1 MGLYE
6 NKNNSLSLLAGGT
19 CYADSPVGAILPF
32 GGSNP
37 PSGYLLCDGQ
47 AVSRSYYAEL
57 FTIIGTSFGTG
68 DGSTTFNVP
77 DLKGKTT
84 VGLNSSDT
92 DFNAIGKSGGEK
104 THKLTVSEMPKH
116 NHVSNSLPYASADV
130 NGVNRL
136 AASSG
141 GGTNFTVKT
150 QIVDAGGDG
159 SHNNLQP
166 YVTTN
171 YIIKAKQSAIPLP
184 FEDAIDDKI
193 AALDVASVGGSG
205 KYISA
210 ISETDGKISATATNL
225 STSPTSGSAVPIT
238 SGGVYSELHNFTHQ
252 RFTDATQK
260 AVTGSG
266 ASGRTPVLVWTISNV
281 TVPGP
286 GAYLLSVYVQSL
298 QRMNGPANLY
308 AGIINPTTGSNNGN
322 ADLYNTVYAGADYSV
337 MRTQRVIIFNAA
349 TTTTLYIGLDI
360 MNNSGVTIQNKALDF
375 VRLSY

>member
-57 FTIIGTSFGTG
+57 FAIIGTSFGSG

-77 DLKGKTT
+77 NLKGKTI
-84 VGLNSSDT
+84 VGLDSSDT

-104 THKLTVSEMPKH
+104 THTLTTSEMPSHSHMTKY
-116 NHVSNSLPYASADV
+116 N
-130 NGVNRL
+130 NGTT
-136 AASSG
+136 AG
-141 GGTNFTVKT
+141 WPINFTGIT
-150 QIVDAGGDG
+150 QNTCSTWGPATTSVGGNG
-159 SHNNLQP
+159 AHNNLQP

-171 YIIKAKQSAIPLP
+171 YIIKAKQSAFPLP

-193 AALDVASVGGSG
+193 ATLDVASVGGSG

-210 ISETDGKISATATNL
+210 ISETDGKISATETAL
-225 STSPTSGSAVPIT
+225 STTPTSGSTIPVT
-238 SGGVYSELHNFTHQ
+238 SGGVYTELHNFSHQ
-252 RFTDATQK
+252 HFYDSTQK

-266 ASGRTPVLVWTISNV
+266 AGGRTPVLVWTISNV

-298 QRMNGPANLY
+298 QRMNGPVNLY
-308 AGIINPTTGSNNGN
+308 AGIHNPTTGSNNGN

-360 MNNSGVTIQNKALDF
+360 MNNSGVTLQTKVLDF